1 MKKGS
6 ERRSVDAVEC
16 ERKRRVLSKV
26 RERVTAPRKSLGK
39 KTGGGKGASGRSGSG
54 AGGEATETSL
64 ETQKTS
70 TEGVRM
76 LETAIMR
83 PALNESN
90 LIEFEFYRL
99 KAMSATMLSEQARK
113 IPPRPI
119 KNVRR
124 VGQNHGLL
132 VVTDVIGL
140 VPLAET
146 VVDP

>member
-1 MKKGS
+1 MSRRVAKKGS

-39 KTGGGKGASGRSGSG
+39 KRVEARVPRADQGAEQEVRQPRLPRNAEDLNGR
-54 AGGEATETSL
+54 
-64 ETQKTS
+64 
-70 TEGVRM
+70 VRM

-119 KNVRR
+119 K
-124 VGQNHGLL
+124 
-132 VVTDVIGL
+132 T
-140 VPLAET
+140 
-146 VVDP
+146 